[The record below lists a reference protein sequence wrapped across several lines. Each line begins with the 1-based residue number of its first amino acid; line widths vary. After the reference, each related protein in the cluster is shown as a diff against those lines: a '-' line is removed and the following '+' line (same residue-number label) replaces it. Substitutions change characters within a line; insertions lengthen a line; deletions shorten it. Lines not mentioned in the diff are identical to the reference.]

1 MQSGGPK
8 TQRGPGYLPSMSS
21 LPQWRYWKGKNHL
34 LSHWSLETLS
44 EIKSINLSIMNIL
57 GVLNVPESV
66 LSAGIGGLQNTVFSN
81 QVLCLIEE
89 VNKTV

>member
-1 MQSGGPK
+1 M
-8 TQRGPGYLPSMSS
+8 
-21 LPQWRYWKGKNHL
+21 
-34 LSHWSLETLS
+34 
-44 EIKSINLSIMNIL
+44 
-57 GVLNVPESV
+57 PESV